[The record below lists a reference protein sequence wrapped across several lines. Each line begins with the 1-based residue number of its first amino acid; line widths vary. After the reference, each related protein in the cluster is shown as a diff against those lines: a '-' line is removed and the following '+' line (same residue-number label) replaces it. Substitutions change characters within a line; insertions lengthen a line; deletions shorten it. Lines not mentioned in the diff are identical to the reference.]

1 MLILLLIK
9 IILGGTLMKNFIFSF
24 LSIVISFTAG
34 MLIINNNIDIISSV
48 FLLLI
53 LIGAITILIIVLYCN
68 YKIKPKK

>member
-1 MLILLLIK
+1 
-9 IILGGTLMKNFIFSF
+9 MKNFIFSF

>member
-1 MLILLLIK
+1 
-9 IILGGTLMKNFIFSF
+9 MKNFIFSF

-68 YKIKPKK
+68 KPEI